1 MDLILVI
8 GRILFGGFFLM
19 SGINHFTKLEAMT
32 GYAKYKKLPA
42 AKLGVLISGLMLVI
56 GGLSVI
62 LGYYA
67 DLGALL
73 LAIFLVL
80 AAVIFHNF
88 WKETDAT
95 AKQNEMLGFMKDIA
109 LAGAASTRQ
118 IARAPSSKMVDSVT
132 RFLPSLMRFHQ
143 PPDSRHLET
152 FA

>member
-1 MDLILVI
+1 
-8 GRILFGGFFLM
+8 M

-32 GYAKYKKLPA
+32 GYAQYKKLPA

-56 GGLSVI
+56 GGISII

-95 AKQNEMLGFMKDIA
+95 AKQNEMLGFMKDMA
-109 LAGAASTRQ
+109 LAGAALILFALVMKHGTDLDFGWTLSAEN
-118 IARAPSSKMVDSVT
+118 I
-132 RFLPSLMRFHQ
+132 SLWK
-143 PPDSRHLET
+143 
-152 FA
+152 

>member
-1 MDLILVI
+1 
-8 GRILFGGFFLM
+8 M

-42 AKLGVLISGLMLVI
+42 AKLGVLVSGLMLLL
-56 GGLSVI
+56 GGAYVL
-62 LGYYA
+62 LGFYV

-95 AKQNEMLGFMKDIA
+95 AKQSEMMNFMKDFA
-109 LAGAASTRQ
+109 LAGAALILFAVVAKHGDMSFGWVV
-118 IARAPSSKMVDSVT
+118 SKG
-132 RFLPSLMRFHQ
+132 
-143 PPDSRHLET
+143 HLAL
-152 FA
+152 FK

>member
-109 LAGAASTRQ
+109 LAGAAL
-118 IARAPSSKMVDSVT
+118 ILFALVSKYGVDLDFGWVLSVENI
-132 RFLPSLMRFHQ
+132 SLWK
-143 PPDSRHLET
+143 
-152 FA
+152 

>member
-1 MDLILVI
+1 MDLIIVI

-19 SGINHFTKLEAMT
+19 SGINHFTKLDAMT

-56 GGLSVI
+56 GGISII

-109 LAGAASTRQ
+109 LAGAALILFALVVKHGTDLDFGWVLSAEN
-118 IARAPSSKMVDSVT
+118 I
-132 RFLPSLMRFHQ
+132 SLWK
-143 PPDSRHLET
+143 
-152 FA
+152 

>member
-1 MDLILVI
+1 MDLIIVI

-56 GGLSVI
+56 GGITII

-95 AKQNEMLGFMKDIA
+95 AKQNEMLGFMKDMA
-109 LAGAASTRQ
+109 LAGAALILFALVVKHGTDLDFGWVLSAEN
-118 IARAPSSKMVDSVT
+118 I
-132 RFLPSLMRFHQ
+132 SLWK
-143 PPDSRHLET
+143 
-152 FA
+152 

>member
-1 MDLILVI
+1 MDLIIVI

-42 AKLGVLISGLMLVI
+42 AKLGVLVSGLMLVI
-56 GGLSVI
+56 GGISII

-80 AAVIFHNF
+80 AAVVFHNF

-109 LAGAASTRQ
+109 LAGAALILFALVVRHGTDLDFGWVLSAEN
-118 IARAPSSKMVDSVT
+118 I
-132 RFLPSLMRFHQ
+132 SLWK
-143 PPDSRHLET
+143 
-152 FA
+152 

>member
-56 GGLSVI
+56 GGITII

-109 LAGAASTRQ
+109 LAGAALILFALVVKHGTDLDFGWVLSAEN
-118 IARAPSSKMVDSVT
+118 I
-132 RFLPSLMRFHQ
+132 SLWK
-143 PPDSRHLET
+143 
-152 FA
+152 

>member
-1 MDLILVI
+1 MDLIIVI

-56 GGLSVI
+56 GGITII

-73 LAIFLVL
+73 LAIFLVF

-109 LAGAASTRQ
+109 LAGAALILFALVVKHGTDLDFGWVLSAEN
-118 IARAPSSKMVDSVT
+118 I
-132 RFLPSLMRFHQ
+132 SLWK
-143 PPDSRHLET
+143 
-152 FA
+152 

>member
-1 MDLILVI
+1 MDLIIVI

-19 SGINHFTKLEAMT
+19 SGINHFTKREAMT

-56 GGLSVI
+56 GGISII

-95 AKQNEMLGFMKDIA
+95 AKQNEMIAFNKDIA
-109 LAGAASTRQ
+109 LAGAALILFAL
-118 IARAPSSKMVDSVT
+118 IAFGSLTEFGPSVG
-132 RFLPSLMRFHQ
+132 SLNF
-143 PPDSRHLET
+143 
-152 FA
+152 FNF

>member
-1 MDLILVI
+1 MDVIILI

-42 AKLGVLISGLMLVI
+42 AKLGVLISGLMLVL
-56 GGLSVI
+56 GGIYII
-62 LGYYA
+62 LGFYA

-88 WKETDAT
+88 WTETDAT
-95 AKQNEMLGFMKDIA
+95 AKQNEMLAFMKDIA
-109 LAGAASTRQ
+109 LAGGAL
-118 IARAPSSKMVDSVT
+118 IV
-132 RFLPSLMRFHQ
+132 
-143 PPDSRHLET
+143 
-152 FA
+152 FALVVKHGADLDFGWVISDENFALWK

>member
-109 LAGAASTRQ
+109 LAGAALILFALVVKHGTDLDFGWVLSAEN
-118 IARAPSSKMVDSVT
+118 I
-132 RFLPSLMRFHQ
+132 SLWK
-143 PPDSRHLET
+143 
-152 FA
+152 

>member
-109 LAGAASTRQ
+109 LAGAAL
-118 IARAPSSKMVDSVT
+118 ILFALVSKYGTDLDFGWVLSAENI
-132 RFLPSLMRFHQ
+132 SLWK
-143 PPDSRHLET
+143 
-152 FA
+152 

>member
-1 MDLILVI
+1 MDLIIVI

-32 GYAKYKKLPA
+32 GYAQYKKLPA

-56 GGLSVI
+56 GGISII
-62 LGYYA
+62 LGYFA

-109 LAGAASTRQ
+109 LAGAALILFALVVKHGTDLDFGWVLSAEN
-118 IARAPSSKMVDSVT
+118 I
-132 RFLPSLMRFHQ
+132 SLWK
-143 PPDSRHLET
+143 
-152 FA
+152 

>member
-1 MDLILVI
+1 MDLIIVI
-8 GRILFGGFFLM
+8 GRILFGGFFLI

-56 GGLSVI
+56 GGVSII

-109 LAGAASTRQ
+109 LAGAALILLALVVKHGTDLDFGWVLSAEN
-118 IARAPSSKMVDSVT
+118 I
-132 RFLPSLMRFHQ
+132 SLWK
-143 PPDSRHLET
+143 
-152 FA
+152 

>member
-1 MDLILVI
+1 MDLIIVI

-109 LAGAASTRQ
+109 LAGAAL
-118 IARAPSSKMVDSVT
+118 ILFALVAKYGADLDFGWVLSVENI
-132 RFLPSLMRFHQ
+132 SLWK
-143 PPDSRHLET
+143 
-152 FA
+152 

>member
-1 MDLILVI
+1 MDLIIVI

-56 GGLSVI
+56 GGISII

-95 AKQNEMLGFMKDIA
+95 AKQNEMLGFMKDMA
-109 LAGAASTRQ
+109 LAGAALILFALVVKHGTDLDFGWVLSAEN
-118 IARAPSSKMVDSVT
+118 I
-132 RFLPSLMRFHQ
+132 SLWK
-143 PPDSRHLET
+143 
-152 FA
+152 

>member
-1 MDLILVI
+1 
-8 GRILFGGFFLM
+8 M

-42 AKLGVLISGLMLVI
+42 AKLGVLLSGLMLLV
-56 GGLSVI
+56 GGAYVL
-62 LGYYA
+62 LGFYA

-95 AKQNEMLGFMKDIA
+95 AKQNEQLAFLKDFA
-109 LAGAASTRQ
+109 LAGAALVLFAL
-118 IARAPSSKMVDSVT
+118 IAKHGDLSFGWVISKG
-132 RFLPSLMRFHQ
+132 
-143 PPDSRHLET
+143 HLAL
-152 FA
+152 FK